1 MSKPVSSQTVFSG
14 QIIEV
19 ALEQHDLPNGRRS
32 QFEIVHH
39 PGGAAVLPV
48 LEDGRL
54 LLIRQYRVAVGAMI
68 YEIPAGRLEPN
79 ESPRQCVARE
89 LAEETG
95 YEADAIEAL
104 GGCWSTAGFCDE
116 YIHLFLANEL
126 RPVPQALEPDEII
139 ELCPLSVEEA
149 MALLDQG
156 AIADSKTQLALLLYQ
171 QRLLEA
177 QRLEERGA

>member
-1 MSKPVSSQTVFSG
+1 
-14 QIIEV
+14 
-19 ALEQHDLPNGRRS
+19 
-32 QFEIVHH
+32 
-39 PGGAAVLPV
+39 
-48 LEDGRL
+48 
-54 LLIRQYRVAVGAMI
+54 
-68 YEIPAGRLEPN
+68 
-79 ESPRQCVARE
+79 
-89 LAEETG
+89 
-95 YEADAIEAL
+95 
-104 GGCWSTAGFCDE
+104 CDE